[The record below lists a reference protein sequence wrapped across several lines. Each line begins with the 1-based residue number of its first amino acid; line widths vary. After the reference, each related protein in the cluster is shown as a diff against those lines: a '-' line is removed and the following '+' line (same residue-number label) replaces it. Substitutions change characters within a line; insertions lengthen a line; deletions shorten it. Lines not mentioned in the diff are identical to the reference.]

1 MQYGF
6 HEVFWISAPLSHY
19 FINQFS
25 TVAWSRF
32 GRLINISSNRDEKL
46 PPTPPPSSRLPRFL
60 NKIFFGKIAAIKKK
74 IIFNFIF
81 QTSSDVLSK
90 MSKGSLNIPFP
101 VLNGKKKRKKQRGR
115 SWASYHRS
123 GSSFVLIERDETS
136 AISLIREQRVSFK
149 SGEEWRRKGVIKL
162 EGSVRSPFERCISFW

>member
-101 VLNGKKKRKKQRGR
+101 VLNGKKRR
-115 SWASYHRS
+115 SKEEGVGLRIIEVVHHSFSSKGTKPPQSLWFAS
-123 GSSFVLIERDETS
+123 
-136 AISLIREQRVSFK
+136 REYRLRAGK
-149 SGEEWRRKGVIKL
+149 SGEER
-162 EGSVRSPFERCISFW
+162 E